1 MEITQAVWTEH
12 GSSACD
18 SERAEPRL
26 VLAFAPPQRLQ
37 SPDTWRALR
46 RRWPSATLVAA
57 STAGEIHGARVL
69 DESLVTTALAST
81 KTDVRCASVSLA
93 AYANSEDAGAALGS
107 MLTGHHL
114 RHVLVFSD
122 GLNVNGSALVRGL
135 TRALPSGVSLSGGL
149 CGDGARFERTFVCL
163 NEFNA
168 VPSIVGVGFYGAAL
182 RVGVGSLGGWDSFG
196 PERRITRSDGNV
208 LYELDGQ
215 PALSLY
221 ERYLGHHAADLPA
234 SGLLFPLTV
243 RAERQEQGV
252 VRTIL
257 GIDAASKS
265 LRFAGDVPVGSFAR
279 LMHANFDRL
288 IDGAVG
294 AAATSRDALGG
305 SQAELAILISCI
317 GRKLVLKQRVEEEVE
332 GVQRVL
338 GPEAKLTGFYSYG
351 EISPFAADA
360 RCELHNQTMTVTTL
374 SEA

>member
-1 MEITQAVWTEH
+1 MEITQAIWTEH
-12 GSSACD
+12 GPP
-18 SERAEPRL
+18 PRDGEGEQPLL

-37 SPDTWRALR
+37 WPETWQSLR
-46 RRWPSATLVAA
+46 RRWPNAAIVAA
-57 STAGEIHGARVL
+57 STAGEIQGARVL
-69 DESLVTTALAST
+69 DESLVTTTLTST
-81 KTDVRCASVSLA
+81 KTAVRCASTSLA
-93 AYANSEDAGAALGS
+93 SHAGSEDAGAALAS
-107 MLTGHHL
+107 MLAGPGL

-135 TRALPSGVSLSGGL
+135 TRGLPPAVSLSGGL
-149 CGDGARFERTFVCL
+149 CGDGARFERTFVSL
-163 NEFNA
+163 NAFDEA
-168 VPSIVGVGFYGAAL
+168 PSVVGIGFYGDEL

-196 PERRITRSDGNV
+196 PERRITRSEGNV

-221 ERYLGHHAADLPA
+221 EKYLGHHAADLPA

-243 RAERQEQGV
+243 RAERQGQGV

-257 GIDAASKS
+257 GVNSATKS

-294 AAATSRDALGG
+294 AAVASRAGLRG
-305 SQAELAILISCI
+305 SRAELAILISCI
-317 GRKLVLKQRVEEEVE
+317 GRKLVLKQRVEEELE
-332 GVQRVL
+332 GVQRVV

>member
-1 MEITQAVWTEH
+1 MEISQAIWTEH
-12 GSSACD
+12 GPSACD
-18 SERAEPRL
+18 VEHAEPRL

-37 SPDTWRALR
+37 SPDTWRGLR
-46 RRWPSATLVAA
+46 RRWPNATLVAA

-81 KTDVRCASVSLA
+81 KTDVRCASVALA
-93 AYANSEDAGAALGS
+93 SYASSEDAGAALAS
-107 MLTGHHL
+107 ALAGHRL

-135 TRALPSGVSLSGGL
+135 TRVLPAGVSLSGGL
-149 CGDGARFERTFVCL
+149 CGDGARFKRTFVCL
-163 NEFNA
+163 NAFNEA
-168 VPSIVGVGFYGAAL
+168 PNIVGIGFYGDAL

-196 PERRITRSDGNV
+196 PERRITRSEGNV

-221 ERYLGHHAADLPA
+221 EKYLGHHAADLPA

-243 RAERQEQGV
+243 RAERQGQGV

-257 GIDAASKS
+257 GVDPAAKS

-294 AAATSRDALGG
+294 AAVASRDALRG
-305 SQAELAILISCI
+305 SRAELAILISCI

-332 GVQRVL
+332 GVQRVV